1 MESAILL
8 DLARSCIRLT
18 TPILLAALGA
28 TICNRAGI
36 LNFSL
41 EGKMLLGSFIGIL
54 ATYWLGNSAL
64 GLVAA
69 MVAGGMLG
77 AIFAFLFIRYKV
89 DLVIM
94 AIAINMFVLEITVF
108 LLRSFFGG
116 AGTWSDPSIVQL
128 PDIQIPLIHSIPVIG
143 PLISG
148 HNIIVYIAWLTTIL
162 MQIVIFRTKLGRHI
176 RAVGENPEAAKAVG
190 INVARMQFIALVISG
205 ALAALGGAFLSIG
218 HLTLFTRNL
227 SNNRGFVGFSA
238 ALFGMNNPLGVFFSS
253 LLFGSADAIAMRLQM
268 ITDIPPSIIQFFPN
282 VLTILALVIVA
293 MRVKGRETITRL
305 LFRSQLLKRLENP
318 DKSIDKGNQ

>member
-28 TICNRAGI
+28 TICNKAGI

-69 MVAGGMLG
+69 MVAGGLLG
-77 AIFAFLFIRYKV
+77 AIFAFLFIRFQV

-94 AIAINMFVLEITVF
+94 AIAINMFVLEMTVF

-128 PDIQIPLIHSIPVIG
+128 PDIQIPLIHAIPVIG

-238 ALFGMNNPLGVFFSS
+238 ALFGMNNPVGVFFSS

-268 ITDIPPSIIQFFPN
+268 ITDIPPVSSNSFQMF
-282 VLTILALVIVA
+282 
-293 MRVKGRETITRL
+293 
-305 LFRSQLLKRLENP
+305 
-318 DKSIDKGNQ
+318 

>member
-41 EGKMLLGSFIGIL
+41 EGKMLLGSFVGIL
-54 ATYWLGNSAL
+54 ATYWLGNSAF

-69 MVAGGMLG
+69 MVAGGLLG

-94 AIAINMFVLEITVF
+94 AIAINMFVLEMTVF

-218 HLTLFTRNL
+218 HLTLFTRN
-227 SNNRGFVGFSA
+227 
-238 ALFGMNNPLGVFFSS
+238 
-253 LLFGSADAIAMRLQM
+253 
-268 ITDIPPSIIQFFPN
+268 
-282 VLTILALVIVA
+282 
-293 MRVKGRETITRL
+293 
-305 LFRSQLLKRLENP
+305 
-318 DKSIDKGNQ
+318 

>member
-41 EGKMLLGSFIGIL
+41 EGKMLLGSFVGIL
-54 ATYWLGNSAL
+54 ATYWLGNSAF

-69 MVAGGMLG
+69 MVAGGLLG

-94 AIAINMFVLEITVF
+94 AIAINMFVLEMTVF

-238 ALFGMNNPLGVFFSS
+238 ALFGMNNPIGVFFSS

-282 VLTILALVIVA
+282 VLTILALIIVA
-293 MRVKGRETITRL
+293 MRVKGRETFTRL
-305 LFRSQLLKRLENP
+305 LFRSQLLKRLETP